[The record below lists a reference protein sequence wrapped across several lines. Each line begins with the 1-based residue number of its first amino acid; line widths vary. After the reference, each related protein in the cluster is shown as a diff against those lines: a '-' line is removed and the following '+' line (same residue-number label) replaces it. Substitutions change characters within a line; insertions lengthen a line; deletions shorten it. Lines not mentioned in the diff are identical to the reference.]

1 MKAALLVEPGRIE
14 LGEVAEPEPGPDEVR
29 IRVGGVGLCG
39 SDFSVFTGKWPAP
52 RYPWIGGH
60 EAFGIIESVGDG
72 IPAARV
78 GETVVVEPN
87 APCGRCTQCLRGT
100 TSACQD
106 RRSLGM
112 NRPGALAEMVVV
124 PGENAWRVTP
134 TDPEHLVCVEPLTV
148 AEAALRRHPRPLPE
162 AALVVGVGVQGL
174 VMCLA
179 LLRRGVATFVTDVNP
194 DRVAFAR
201 ELGAQGLDA
210 AGVDRRFDLIVDTA
224 GVPQAIGLAVER
236 VEFGGTIIE
245 ISLESQPFELTARAI
260 VRRQLELRG
269 SLTYDHPR
277 DFEASVA
284 LLESNAVLP
293 GRIVTNEY
301 SIDDSQ
307 SALAGFPSA
316 RGKTWIRVAPPD
328 PTRAPAGS

>member
-1 MKAALLVEPGRIE
+1 MRAALLVEPGRIE
-14 LGEVAEPEPGPDEVR
+14 IGEVAEPEAGPGEVR

-60 EAFGIIESVGDG
+60 EAFGIVESVGDR
-72 IPAARV
+72 ISASRI

-87 APCGRCTQCLRGT
+87 APCGRCTQCLRGR

-112 NRPGALAEMVVV
+112 NRPGAIAEMVVV
-124 PGENAWRVTP
+124 PTENAWRVTP
-134 TDPEHLVCVEPLTV
+134 TDPAHLVCLEPLTV
-148 AEAALRRHPRPLPE
+148 AEAALRRHPRPMPE

-179 LLRRGVATFVTDVNP
+179 LLRRGVDTFVTDVNP
-194 DRVAFAR
+194 DRVTFATA
-201 ELGAQGLDA
+201 LGARSLDA
-210 AGVDRRFDLIVDTA
+210 AGADRRFDLIVDTA
-224 GVPQAIGLAVER
+224 GVPEAIGLAVDR

-269 SLTYDHPR
+269 SLTYDHPH
-277 DFEASVA
+277 DFESSVM
-284 LLESNAVLP
+284 LLESGAVLP

-301 SIDDSQ
+301 AIEDAQ
-307 SALAGFPSA
+307 SALERFPAA
-316 RGKTWIRVAPPD
+316 RGKSWIRVPPID
-328 PTRAPAGS
+328 PSAD